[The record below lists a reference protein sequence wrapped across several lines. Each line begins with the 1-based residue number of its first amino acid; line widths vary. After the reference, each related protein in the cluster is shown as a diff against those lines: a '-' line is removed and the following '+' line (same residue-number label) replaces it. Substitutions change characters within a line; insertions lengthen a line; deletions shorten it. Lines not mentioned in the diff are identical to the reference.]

1 MLGRPDPPASGYP
14 TGCGPAP
21 VPTYGGVVP
30 DSTNSHDTTDV
41 PTENVLIL
49 SCPDQRG
56 IVATVTALLFEH
68 GANIEE
74 SQQFQDPRT
83 AQFFMRIRFS
93 VDIGGPSAQRWRAL
107 FSPVGTAY
115 DMDWSIRDAATPYR
129 AVLMVS
135 KFGHCLNDLLFR
147 WRSGALNLDIPA
159 VVSNHP
165 DLEPLV
171 ASYGIPFH
179 HVPITADTKPQA
191 EEALRR
197 IVGEHDVDL
206 VVLARYMQ
214 VLSDDLTR
222 DLSGR
227 VINIHHSF
235 LPSFKGAKPYHQ
247 AFARGVKRVGATA
260 HYVTADLDEG
270 PIIEQDVVRVDH
282 RMTPDDL
289 VRAGEEVESRVLARA
304 VRWHCESRV
313 LLNGD
318 RTVVFS

>member
-1 MLGRPDPPASGYP
+1 MP
-14 TGCGPAP
+14 
-21 VPTYGGVVP
+21 
-30 DSTNSHDTTDV
+30 DTTEV

-56 IVATVTALLFEH
+56 IVAAVTALLFDH

-74 SQQFQDPRT
+74 SQQFLDVRT
-83 AQFFMRIRFS
+83 DQFFMRIRFS
-93 VDIGGPSAQRWRAL
+93 VEIGGASAPQWREL
-107 FSPVGTAY
+107 FGAVATAY
-115 DMDWSIRDAATPYR
+115 AMDWSIRDAATPYR
-129 AVLMVS
+129 ALVMVS
-135 KFGHCLNDLLFR
+135 RFGHCLNDLLFR
-147 WRSGALNLDIPA
+147 WRSGALNMDIPA
-159 VVSNHP
+159 VVSNHL

-171 ASYGIPFH
+171 SSYGIPFH
-179 HVPITADTKPQA
+179 HIPVTAETKPQA

-214 VLSDDLTR
+214 VLSDELTR

-260 HYVTADLDEG
+260 HYVTAALDEG

-282 RMTPDDL
+282 RMTPEDL

>member
-1 MLGRPDPPASGYP
+1 
-14 TGCGPAP
+14 
-21 VPTYGGVVP
+21 VVP
-30 DSTNSHDTTDV
+30 DTTAV

-74 SQQFQDPRT
+74 SQQFLDVRT
-83 AQFFMRIRFS
+83 DQFFMRIRFS
-93 VDIGGPSAQRWRAL
+93 VEAGGAAAARWREL
-107 FSPVGTAY
+107 FASVATAY
-115 DMDWSIRDAATPYR
+115 GMEWSIRDAATPYR
-129 AVLMVS
+129 ALLMVS
-135 KFGHCLNDLLFR
+135 RFGHCLNDLLFR
-147 WRSGALNLDIPA
+147 WRSGALNMDIPA
-159 VVSNHP
+159 VVSNHR

-171 ASYGIPFH
+171 TSYGIPFH
-179 HVPITADTKPQA
+179 HVPVTAETKPAA
-191 EEALRR
+191 EQALRR
-197 IVGEHDVDL
+197 IVDEHDIDL

>member
-1 MLGRPDPPASGYP
+1 MTPATPSSAADRPDSAPDAAPPAADPPAASLSLE
-14 TGCGPAP
+14 PAAE
-21 VPTYGGVVP
+21 
-30 DSTNSHDTTDV
+30 H
-41 PTENVLIL
+41 VLLL

-56 IVATVTALLFEH
+56 IVATVTALLFER

-74 SQQFQDPRT
+74 SQQFDDVPTDR
-83 AQFFMRIRFS
+83 FFMRIRYS
-93 VDIGGPSAQRWRAL
+93 VPVDGADVGQWRAW
-107 FSPVGTAY
+107 FEPIGERY
-115 DMDWSIRDAATPYR
+115 GMEWSIRDAATPYR
-129 AVLMVS
+129 AVVMVS
-135 KFGHCLNDLLFR
+135 RFGHCLNDLLFR
-147 WRSGALNLDIPA
+147 WRSGALNLDIAA
-159 VVSNHP
+159 VVSNHR

-171 ASYGIPFH
+171 RSYGIPFH
-179 HVPITADTKPQA
+179 HVPVTPETKADA
-191 EEALRR
+191 EGTLRT
-197 IVGEHDVDL
+197 VVVENDVDL

-214 VLSDDLTR
+214 VLSDGLAR

-247 AFARGVKRVGATA
+247 AFDRGVKIVGATA

-282 RMTPDDL
+282 RMTPAEL

-313 LLNGD
+313 LRNGA

>member
-1 MLGRPDPPASGYP
+1 LSFNDAV
-14 TGCGPAP
+14 T
-21 VPTYGGVVP
+21 
-30 DSTNSHDTTDV
+30 
-41 PTENVLIL
+41 TENVLIL

-56 IVATVTALLFEH
+56 IVATVTALLFEQ

-74 SQQFQDPRT
+74 SQQFLDVRT

-93 VDIGGPSAQRWRAL
+93 VEAGGAAAARWREL
-107 FSPVGTAY
+107 FASVATAY
-115 DMDWSIRDAATPYR
+115 GMDWSIRDAATPYR
-129 AVLMVS
+129 ALLMVS
-135 KFGHCLNDLLFR
+135 RFGHCLNDLLFR
-147 WRSGALNLDIPA
+147 WRSGALNMDIPA
-159 VVSNHP
+159 VVSNHR

-171 ASYGIPFH
+171 TSYGIPFH
-179 HVPITADTKPQA
+179 HIPVTAETKPAA
-191 EEALRR
+191 EQALRR
-197 IVGEHDVDL
+197 IVDQHAIDL

-282 RMTPDDL
+282 RMTPEDL

>member
-1 MLGRPDPPASGYP
+1 MP
-14 TGCGPAP
+14 
-21 VPTYGGVVP
+21 
-30 DSTNSHDTTDV
+30 
-41 PTENVLIL
+41 EKFVLTA
-49 SCPDQRG
+49 SCPQRPG
-56 IVATVTALLFEH
+56 IVHAVTAFLFGQGCDIVEH
-68 GANIEE
+68 
-74 SQQFQDPRT
+74 QQFDDP
-83 AQFFMRIRFS
+83 IR
-93 VDIGGPSAQRWRAL
+93 GAL
-107 FSPVGTAY
+107 FLRTEVVSAG
-115 DMDWSIRDAATPYR
+115 DIDAAELSSAFQAEVADEFDMSFTLSDGHPQR
-129 AVLMVS
+129 VIVMVS
-135 KFGHCLNDLLFR
+135 RMGHCLNDLIFR
-147 WRSGALNLDIPA
+147 WRAGSLNAELVA
-159 VVSNHP
+159 VVSNHE
-165 DLEPLV
+165 DLRSMAEAAGL
-171 ASYGIPFH
+171 PFY
-179 HVPITADTKPQA
+179 HVPVTPDSKLDAEQRLLQIVDEHLAD
-191 EEALRR
+191 
-197 IVGEHDVDL
+197 V

-282 RMTPDDL
+282 RMTADDL